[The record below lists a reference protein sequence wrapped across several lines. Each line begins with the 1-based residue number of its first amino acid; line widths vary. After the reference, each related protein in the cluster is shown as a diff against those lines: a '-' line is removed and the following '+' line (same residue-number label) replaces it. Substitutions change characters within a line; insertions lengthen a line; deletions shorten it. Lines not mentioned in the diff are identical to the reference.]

1 MNVNLVPMT
10 AARYERW
17 YERSVQGY
25 AEEKVRAG
33 NWPAE
38 DALRRSREEFEHL
51 LSSGLATPGHWLF
64 SIVDAETGSAVGILW
79 LAAMP
84 AGSDGT
90 ARAFVYDFEI
100 DADQRRK
107 GYGRAALLALDDR
120 AREMGFAEI
129 GLHVFGHNVAA
140 RALYEQAGY
149 EVTNVNMS
157 KKLR

>member
-1 MNVNLVPMT
+1 MAVRLVSMT
-10 AARYERW
+10 AAQFERW

-38 DALRRSREEFEHL
+38 DALRRSREEFAHL
-51 LSSGLATPGHWLF
+51 LPKGLATPDHWLF
-64 SIVDAETGSAVGILW
+64 SIEDVDSGTAVGILW
-79 LAAMP
+79 LAAMLGQGVGP
-84 AGSDGT
+84 S
-90 ARAFVYDFEI
+90 RAFIYDFEI
-100 DADQRRK
+100 DAAYRRR
-107 GYGRAALLALDDR
+107 GYGRAALAALDQK

-129 GLHVFGHNVAA
+129 GLHVFEHNVAA

-157 KKLR
+157 KRLT

>member
-1 MNVNLVPMT
+1 MAVRLVPMV
-10 AARYERW
+10 AAQYERW

-25 AEEKVRAG
+25 ADEKVRAG

-38 DALRRSREEFEHL
+38 DALPRSREEFAKL
-51 LSSGLATPGHWLF
+51 LPRGLSTPDNWLF
-64 SIVDAETGSAVGILW
+64 SIVDVESGIAVGTLW
-79 LAAMP
+79 LAALP
-84 AGSDGT
+84 GSSDAGKK
-90 ARAFVYDFEI
+90 AFIYDFEI

-107 GYGRAALLALDDR
+107 GYGRAALAALDET

-140 RALYEQAGY
+140 RALYDQAGY

-157 KKLR
+157 KKLT